1 MGLDLFEFGDRDGVA
16 EAVRLQHPLGIHA
29 FNGML
34 YVADTYNHKIKVL
47 SPTTL
52 SCATLVGTGRP
63 GLADGHP
70 GQFYEPGGPWVSQ
83 GCLWVADTNNHAVR
97 IVDLRTHEVRTLTLN
112 GL

>member
-1 MGLDLFEFGDRDGVA
+1 MGLDLFEFGDRDGGA

-47 SPTTL
+47 SQTTR
-52 SCATLVGTGRP
+52 SCASVVGTGRP
-63 GLADGHP
+63 GFADGHP
-70 GQFYEPGGPWVSQ
+70 GQFYEPGGPWACNGS
-83 GCLWVADTNNHAVR
+83 LWVADTNNHAIRV
-97 IVDLRTHEVRTLTLN
+97 VDLGTHDVRTLTLS